1 MRKSLIILLSFLC
14 LIFAIPSFANNETKK
29 MKYKITEEGRHNI
42 KELSDRHLTQ
52 SLLPGEELETMSYVD
67 NNGAIW
73 ELSILL
79 SSKKICDMVSF
90 GDDQGNTFHYGFDRL
105 PYYAADF
112 LLSMR
117 NQYTGNNDTYVS
129 FTACWPSYYI
139 YEQIFTYTGEL
150 ENGNV
155 PVQYRNNAPV
165 PISRL
170 ANDPD
175 FTNKF
180 KECSYIGEDP
190 ISGTTRFPNWTI
202 LENAMSND
210 GGNKCWIDGV
220 DAMTSVKDNNG
231 STFTFKEYN
240 ESNKTLKCDIS
251 LSYNKLSSP
260 NEVITKGINYEGL
273 GRIEGFEAITE
284 NFPEFGD
291 IHLFN
296 VGLWDSEAFGNEN
309 PFTGSW
315 GPFTAF
321 YLCAG
326 DAHLIWKVDTSA
338 GAFNPEAITREVD
351 VAQADVDTYA
361 NSIEGYLF
369 GDPKY
374 ARNTSLNPSG
384 DTYTCIYPY
393 TGNNDDVV
401 SPGVSHRLFE
411 GLTPSTFSEWSI
423 NDGELP
429 DGITNVWKWNSTYNR
444 MSASGYVNG
453 TNYTT
458 NATLTSPVINLTN
471 ATDCILTMNNIV
483 NFGNPDNCKIYVQEI
498 GGSLIALDVQP
509 MPGGSS
515 WESVEGSASLKAFD
529 GKKIQIILSYESTTS
544 EATTWDVYNVYIY
557 GAIKEE
563 SEEIFS
569 IIPDLN
575 SFVPRGYNSDTWSY
589 DYGLLMYCHNFP
601 ESPYQGSKISWGLSD
616 GFQAELTNTYKKT
629 ALISGTGKIIYH
641 YDPNDMSKIRTF
653 SSVGSYVAPPT
664 LYITGAGAFKN
675 GEWNPETPDEF
686 QFING
691 EYVYEVEELTQF
703 KISIDCGDWDS
714 FNVNSYGCDYGDEP
728 GLTVYLETPWDN
740 NIICPWKGN
749 YKIVVSGDLSTITL
763 TTDTPNPEGP
773 TPIYIRGD
781 MNNWGAVEEWEL
793 ESISSNIWRFV
804 CNEEQSIPKDWAFKI
819 ADADWYKINIGGDG
833 GAIPLENTSEVFNG
847 GYPANL
853 TFSDVFNGVLWLRID
868 EECLLEAS
876 NNKNYIPDWVDCE
889 VPPIPDYSS
898 TWPYL
903 SNPGNE
909 CLENAAWVCG
919 ILLDEKTFSDLESKG
934 VVVKDLSPNV
944 EDVNFWLWDGTF
956 AAGNDIVGPNGKSGG
971 VVSVTTQNLGWSGAG
986 FDIAN
991 PVDLSMI
998 SDNTRLHISFC
1009 SPDGKM
1015 PESIAFVVLDERED
1029 ITNDISAKFAV
1040 GESFIDNKVEYPS
1053 IAPLS
1058 SDWLAI
1064 DLSMAD
1070 LKRIYPQFDYKNLS
1084 SFSGRIISFL
1094 GGCEPD
1100 RNIALANIY
1109 FYNTLN
1115 EVPPL
1120 PVEPVASTPVITQD
1134 GLFINMTCE
1143 DVESKIRYTS
1153 DGSTPTEDS
1162 TLFTTPI
1169 RVKAPRTIK
1178 AIAFKDG
1185 YQASEIAIKDVKE
1198 RTVTL
1203 ASPKI
1208 EVSESNEVTITHEYS
1223 SATIC
1228 FTTDG
1233 TTPNEESEIYSRSF
1247 TQNEG
1252 ETIKAI
1258 AFKGTSDKS
1267 SIVTYVPSS
1276 PVKPIASTPVITQDG
1291 LYFSITCEDAADL
1304 YVIQDGKVNTNT
1316 SETQGWWNYAWATTE
1331 VNGEKVWQFRTA
1343 DGGAAGS
1350 MGFLTGN
1357 EQKWLSGKLNG
1368 AKLHIEWNYEGA
1380 AGATYNV
1387 RLTANGANNGGSVEQ
1402 DQPLPAPAEGWNT
1415 TIFDIATD
1423 FPNVNNCWK
1432 NSEGT
1437 GTAFIFSI
1445 IANNCS
1451 ADSRLNIRNVWYSDL
1466 NESYAP
1472 PVEVELP
1479 KPTSVPTYNY
1489 AADTQI
1495 RYTLDGSEPSQSSML
1510 YTNPFRTALPCTI
1523 KAIAFKDGYQASEMA
1538 IKDVKER
1545 RVTLAT
1551 PHIHVSLTNEVTIS
1565 HEDRDVVICYTTDG
1579 STPNEESEIYITPFS
1594 ITSNQTV
1601 KAIAYKGSEE
1611 KSLVATTINLSK
1623 TTVPEIIFSNGS
1635 VTLTHSLTTATLY
1648 YAIGSAEDWKV
1659 YSGSSFDVSDNRTI
1673 YAYAKAPNQA
1683 DSDVVEYK
1691 PDYFVAPVPDM
1702 KYDGRYLLLS
1712 SMTDC
1717 SLRIKSQSS
1726 GNYFYPQSGEK
1737 IEIKEVGKF
1746 ELRITAA
1753 NYNVNTVEFEIGYYF
1768 DGERATL
1775 AEAGLLEAS
1784 MEWMTEADKGAVR
1797 ELTLTGAASVED
1809 FPAICSLGS
1818 LETIDMTDLTV
1829 APGTMTGVATDG
1841 LKKLRYA
1848 ILPKEAT
1855 SIVGAQ
1861 ALVSACPN
1869 ICAVKWT
1876 APMAVP
1882 ANFSESFQNKNLL
1895 IYLDARAYAPASM
1908 PNVIVAGQATDGII
1922 LTDGYPFYCPEA
1934 FTANRAEITRDFSMT
1949 SGMGEAQGWETIAL
1963 PFSADRFEHESAGSI
1978 APFAAATGEDT
1989 PFWLYG
1995 LSSGGWEAASE
2006 IEANTP
2012 YIISMPNNEAY
2023 ADRFNLNGKVRI
2035 YAENVEVPV
2044 TQNGESTYGSRHFRT
2059 SMMPMEASTALYN
2072 LNDAT
2077 LTGGYR
2083 PGSVFIPGLR
2093 DVRPLE
2099 AYMTT
2104 NSPERA
2110 IRIFNDFTHVDLLPV
2125 FGDDGLTVRS
2135 LNGAIIISSMTERDV
2150 RVMDAAGA
2158 VVASP
2163 RLMPGEETRIDSL
2176 PHGVYFVGGIKVI
2189 I

>member
-1 MRKSLIILLSFLC
+1 MRKSFIILISFLC
-14 LIFAIPSFANNETKK
+14 LIFAIPSFANNVTKK

-42 KELSDRHLTQ
+42 KELSDRHITK

-105 PYYAADF
+105 PYYAAYF
-112 LLSMR
+112 LLRVR
-117 NQYTGNNDTYVS
+117 NQYTGNNETYVT

-150 ENGNV
+150 ENGNI
-155 PVQYRNNAPV
+155 PVQYRNYAPV

-251 LSYNKLSSP
+251 LSYHKLSSP

-384 DTYTCIYPY
+384 DTYTCVYPY

-401 SPGVSHRLFE
+401 SPGVRHRLFE

-544 EATTWDVYNVYIY
+544 EATTWDVYNVNID

-563 SEEIFS
+563 SEDIFS

-589 DYGLLMYCHNFP
+589 DYGLLMYCHNFS

-641 YDPNDMSKIRTF
+641 YDPNDMSKIRIF

-703 KISIDCGDWDS
+703 KISTDCGDWDS

-1208 EVSESNEVTITHEYS
+1208 EVSENNEVTITHEDS

-1233 TTPNEESEIYSRSF
+1233 TTPNEESEIYFWSF

-1267 SIVTYVPSS
+1267 SIATYVPSS
-1276 PVKPIASTPVITQDG
+1276 PVRPIAATPVITQDG
-1291 LYFSITCEDAADL
+1291 LYFSITCEDA
-1304 YVIQDGKVNTNT
+1304 
-1316 SETQGWWNYAWATTE
+1316 
-1331 VNGEKVWQFRTA
+1331 
-1343 DGGAAGS
+1343 GA
-1350 MGFLTGN
+1350 
-1357 EQKWLSGKLNG
+1357 E
-1368 AKLHIEWNYEGA
+1368 
-1380 AGATYNV
+1380 
-1387 RLTANGANNGGSVEQ
+1387 
-1402 DQPLPAPAEGWNT
+1402 
-1415 TIFDIATD
+1415 
-1423 FPNVNNCWK
+1423 
-1432 NSEGT
+1432 
-1437 GTAFIFSI
+1437 
-1445 IANNCS
+1445 
-1451 ADSRLNIRNVWYSDL
+1451 
-1466 NESYAP
+1466 
-1472 PVEVELP
+1472 
-1479 KPTSVPTYNY
+1479 
-1489 AADTQI
+1489 I
-1495 RYTLDGSEPSQSSML
+1495 RYTVDGTTPTQNSLL
-1510 YTNPFRTALPCTI
+1510 YNDHFRVASPCTV
-1523 KAIAFKDGYQASEMA
+1523 KATAFKNGYEQSEIISKQIA
-1538 IKDVKER
+1538 ER
-1545 RVTLAT
+1545 S
-1551 PHIHVSLTNEVTIS
+1551 VSLTTPRIEVSLNNNVTITHDDNS
-1565 HEDRDVVICYTTDG
+1565 VIICYTTDG
-1579 STPNEESEIYITPFS
+1579 SSPTEESQIYMGAFTRSNGES
-1594 ITSNQTV
+1594 I
-1601 KAIAYKGSEE
+1601 KAIAYKGINE
-1611 KSLVATTINLSK
+1611 KSLIATTINLAK
-1623 TTVPEIIFSNGS
+1623 TPSPEIVFAEGH
-1635 VTLTHSLTTATLY
+1635 VTLVNSVSNATMY
-1648 YAIGSAEDWKV
+1648 YSIGSAEDWKE
-1659 YSGSSFDVSDNRTI
+1659 YSGSSFEVFDNKII
-1673 YAYAKAPNQA
+1673 YAYAKVPNMA
-1683 DSDVVEYK
+1683 DSDVVNYK
-1691 PDYFVAPVPDM
+1691 PNYFVAPMPTID
-1702 KYDGRYLLLS
+1702 YDGRYLCLTSSIDCTFRILS
-1712 SMTDC
+1712 QQGSA
-1717 SLRIKSQSS
+1717 
-1726 GNYFYPQSGEK
+1726 NYYYPASGEK
-1737 IEIKEVGKF
+1737 IELKEVGTF
-1746 ELRITAA
+1746 ALRVSADD
-1753 NYNVNTVEFEIGYYF
+1753 YNQNNTYFDIKYYF

>member
-1 MRKSLIILLSFLC
+1 
-14 LIFAIPSFANNETKK
+14 

-42 KELSDRHLTQ
+42 KELSDRHMTK

-73 ELSILL
+73 DLSILL

-112 LLSMR
+112 LLRVR
-117 NQYTGNNDTYVS
+117 NQYTGNNETYVS

-150 ENGNV
+150 ENGNI

-231 STFTFKEYN
+231 STFTFNEYN

-251 LSYNKLSSP
+251 LSYYKLSSP
-260 NEVITKGINYEGL
+260 IEVITKGINYEGL

-338 GAFNPEAITREVD
+338 GAFNPEAITRQVD
-351 VAQADVDTYA
+351 VAQADLDTYA

-384 DTYTCIYPY
+384 DTYTCVYPY

-401 SPGVSHRLFE
+401 SPGVIHRLFE

-458 NATLTSPVINLTN
+458 NATLTSPVIDLTN
-471 ATDCILTMNNIV
+471 ATDCMLTMTNIV

-509 MPGGSS
+509 MPGGSN

-544 EATTWDVYNVYIY
+544 EATTWDVYNVYID

-563 SEEIFS
+563 SEDIFS

-575 SFVPRGYNSDTWSY
+575 SFVPRDY

-641 YDPNDMSKIRTF
+641 YDPNDMSKTRTF

-703 KISIDCGDWDS
+703 KISTDCGDWDS

-781 MNNWGAVEEWEL
+781 MNNWDAVEEWEL

-833 GAIPLENTSEVFNG
+833 GAIPFENTSEVFNG

-889 VPPIPDYSS
+889 VPP
-898 TWPYL
+898 
-903 SNPGNE
+903 
-909 CLENAAWVCG
+909 
-919 ILLDEKTFSDLESKG
+919 
-934 VVVKDLSPNV
+934 
-944 EDVNFWLWDGTF
+944 
-956 AAGNDIVGPNGKSGG
+956 
-971 VVSVTTQNLGWSGAG
+971 
-986 FDIAN
+986 
-991 PVDLSMI
+991 
-998 SDNTRLHISFC
+998 
-1009 SPDGKM
+1009 
-1015 PESIAFVVLDERED
+1015 
-1029 ITNDISAKFAV
+1029 
-1040 GESFIDNKVEYPS
+1040 
-1053 IAPLS
+1053 
-1058 SDWLAI
+1058 
-1064 DLSMAD
+1064 
-1070 LKRIYPQFDYKNLS
+1070 
-1084 SFSGRIISFL
+1084 
-1094 GGCEPD
+1094 
-1100 RNIALANIY
+1100 
-1109 FYNTLN
+1109 
-1115 EVPPL
+1115 L

-1134 GLFINMTCE
+1134 GLFIKMTCE
-1143 DVESKIRYTS
+1143 DVESDIRYS
-1153 DGSTPTEDS
+1153 LDGSTPTESS

-1169 RVKAPRTIK
+1169 RVKAPLTIK

-1208 EVSESNEVTITHEYS
+1208 EVSENNEVTITHEDS

-1233 TTPNEESEIYSRSF
+1233 TTPNEESEIYSWSF

-1258 AFKGTSDKS
+1258 AFKGSSDKS

-1565 HEDRDVVICYTTDG
+1565 HEDSDVVICYTTDG
-1579 STPNEESEIYITPFS
+1579 STPNEESEIYITPFR

-1623 TTVPEIIFSNGS
+1623 TPVPEIIFSNGS
-1635 VTLTHSLTTATLY
+1635 VTLTHSLNTATLY

-1712 SMTDC
+1712 SITDC

-1753 NYNVNTVEFEIGYYF
+1753 NYNVNTVEFEIRYYF

-1809 FPAICSLGS
+1809 FPAICSLSS

-1848 ILPKEAT
+1848 VLPKEAT

-1876 APMAVP
+1876 APIAVP
-1882 ANFSESFQNKNLL
+1882 SNFSESFPNKNLL
-1895 IYLDARAYAPASM
+1895 IYLDARAYAPAST

-1978 APFAAATGEDT
+1978 TPFAAATGEDT

-2044 TQNGESTYGSRHFRT
+2044 TQDGESTYGSRHFRT
-2059 SMMPMEASTALYN
+2059 SMMPMEASTAFYN
-2072 LNDAT
+2072 LNDAM

-2110 IRIFNDFTHVDLLPV
+2110 IRIFNDFTHVDLLPA
-2125 FGDDGLTVRS
+2125 FGDDGLSVRS